1 MLDNKLLKLQRKKLQ
16 RQILYLRSEL
26 EETQIIFQECLG
38 DFESEFGKYFKDKI
52 NKKNKNESMDP
63 VEFDIPEKDVN
74 IVFRMIAQKTHPDK
88 LIKEDISSP
97 SYKSKVNMYKEA
109 QQSVKNKDWS
119 RVVEIAMELD
129 IDVSWVKKDDSEY
142 LVESVK
148 KLTNKINQL
157 KSTYA
162 WKWGNAPDQEREIVK
177 KMILQSLGLAVSVD
191 DIIKEKENGK

>member
-1 MLDNKLLKLQRKKLQ
+1 MLDDKLLELKRKKLQ

-38 DFESEFGKYFKDKI
+38 DFDTEFGKYFKEKPDKR
-52 NKKNKNESMDP
+52 NKNESMDP

-74 IVFRMIAQKTHPDK
+74 VVFRMIAQKTHPDK
-88 LIKEDISSP
+88 LVKEDTSSQ
-97 SYKSKVNMYKEA
+97 SYKAKVEMYKEA
-109 QQSVKNKDWS
+109 QRSVKNKDWS

-129 IDVSWVKKDDSEY
+129 IDVSKVKNDDSVY

-148 KLTNKINQL
+148 KLTNKIHQL

-162 WKWGNAPDQEREIVK
+162 WKWGNTPDQEREIVK
-177 KMILQSLGLAVSVD
+177 GMILQSLGLAVSVD
-191 DIIKEKENGK
+191 DIMKEK

>member
-38 DFESEFGKYFKDKI
+38 DFDSEFGKYFKDNI

-162 WKWGNAPDQEREIVK
+162 WKWGNAPDQEREVVK
-177 KMILQSLGLAVSVD
+177 GMILQSLGLDVSVD